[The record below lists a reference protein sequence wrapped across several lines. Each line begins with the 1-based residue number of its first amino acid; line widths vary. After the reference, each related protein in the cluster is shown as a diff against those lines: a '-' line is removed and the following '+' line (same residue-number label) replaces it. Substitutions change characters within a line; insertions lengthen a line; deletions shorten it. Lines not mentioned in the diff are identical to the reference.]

1 MDAGFRFEITWNDDD
16 VCGVRAAAWNG
27 KFGGTADVYVSIG
40 QLAEIA
46 GRLEGFP
53 REPSDTREVQF
64 GAVGPEWAGGAV
76 SMRFYCKD
84 AAGHAF
90 VEARIESDYDGAH
103 AAQSTH
109 LFAAIEPSAVD
120 TFVGEL
126 RRLETD
132 MDGIALLRALGSG

>member
-1 MDAGFRFEITWNDDD
+1 
-16 VCGVRAAAWNG
+16 
-27 KFGGTADVYVSIG
+27 
-40 QLAEIA
+40 
-46 GRLEGFP
+46 
-53 REPSDTREVQF
+53 
-64 GAVGPEWAGGAV
+64 
-76 SMRFYCKD
+76 MRFYCKD